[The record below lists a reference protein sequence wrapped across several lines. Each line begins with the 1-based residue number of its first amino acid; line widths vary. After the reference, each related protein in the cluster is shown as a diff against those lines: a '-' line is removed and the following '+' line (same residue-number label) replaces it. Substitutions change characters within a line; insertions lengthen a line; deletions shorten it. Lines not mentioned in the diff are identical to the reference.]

1 MSPAAKSA
9 PRRRLDHEQ
18 VVAAAEEIVD
28 ELGWDRLT
36 MAALATRVGTKGP
49 SLYNHVASLED
60 LKRELQERTIRM
72 IGRELVVATMGRA
85 GRDSFLELARTY
97 RDFVRRYPER
107 YLGMT
112 RMPIVDQAAFAVAAR
127 DANEALLAVV
137 RSYGV
142 PEEHLLLAQ
151 LATFAALHGALS
163 LEVSGFLGDVIDP
176 AQIFDTLVDS
186 TEQRLAALHR
196 DQVA

>member
-1 MSPAAKSA
+1 VSPAAKSA

-36 MAALATRVGTKGP
+36 MAALAARLGTKAP

-72 IGRELVVATMGRA
+72 IGRELVPATMGRA
-85 GRDSFLELARTY
+85 GRESFLELARTY
-97 RDFVRRYPER
+97 REFVLRYPER

-127 DANEALLAVV
+127 DANEALAAVV
-137 RSYGV
+137 RSYHV

-163 LEVSGFLGDVIDP
+163 LEVSGFLGDLIDSHH
-176 AQIFDTLVDS
+176 IFDTLVDS
-186 TEQRLAALHR
+186 TEQRLASLPR
-196 DQVA
+196 EEVA

>member
-1 MSPAAKSA
+1 MSPAPKNG

-18 VVAAAEEIVD
+18 VVAAAEDIVD
-28 ELGWDRLT
+28 DLGWDRLT
-36 MAALATRVGTKGP
+36 MAALASHLGTKGP
-49 SLYNHVASLED
+49 SLYNHVAGLED

-97 RDFVRRYPER
+97 RNFVLRYPER

-112 RMPIVDQAAFAVAAR
+112 RMPIVDQAAFALAAE
-127 DANEALLAVV
+127 DANNALLAVV
-137 RSYGV
+137 RSYHV

-163 LEVSGFLGDVIDP
+163 LEVSGFLGDVIDS

-186 TEQRLAALHR
+186 TEQRLASLRR

>member
-9 PRRRLDHEQ
+9 PRRRLDREQ
-18 VVAAAEEIVD
+18 VLAAAEEIVD
-28 ELGWDRLT
+28 ELGWDKLT
-36 MAALATRVGTKGP
+36 MAALAARVGTKGP

-60 LKRELQERTIRM
+60 LRRELQERTIRL

-85 GRDSFLELARTY
+85 GRDSFIELARTY

-112 RMPIVDQAAFAVAAR
+112 RMPIEDQAAFAVAAE
-127 DANEALLAVV
+127 DANEALAAVV
-137 RSYGV
+137 RSYHV
-142 PEEHLLLAQ
+142 PDEHLLLAQ

-163 LEVSGFLGDVIDP
+163 LEVSGFLGDLIDP
-176 AQIFDTLVDS
+176 AEIFDTIVDS
-186 TEQRLAALHR
+186 TEQRLAALPR
-196 DQVA
+196 EQVA